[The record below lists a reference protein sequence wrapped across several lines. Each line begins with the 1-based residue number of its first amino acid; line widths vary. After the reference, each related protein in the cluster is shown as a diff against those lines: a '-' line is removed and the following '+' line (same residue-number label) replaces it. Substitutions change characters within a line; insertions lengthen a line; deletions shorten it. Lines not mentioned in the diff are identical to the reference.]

1 MFSASLGALDRLM
14 VPRAVSAATCG
25 AVTASGA
32 SSGSVA
38 PRIEEDRP
46 IEAATRDDTTDAPV
60 DEEEEGAGDAERVAT
75 PTQKVAV
82 AAKPKLHPAG
92 LLTSLS
98 EHGLAVHPESDTQSV
113 LAPEEVD
120 RVPMLQRGVTL
131 AFLQQMIKE
140 LTSLGRGDI
149 DCGQWLNGTHTTSS
163 ATDWK
168 ECVASRFLF
177 DSLFGSFP
185 HSIGLLYPP
194 ALVDHG
200 IECVN

>member
-32 SSGSVA
+32 SSCSGSVA

-46 IEAATRDDTTDAPV
+46 IEAVTRDDTTDAPV
-60 DEEEEGAGDAERVAT
+60 DEEEEGAGDDAERVAT
-75 PTQKVAV
+75 PTQKVAA
-82 AAKPKLHPAG
+82 AAKLKLHPAG

-131 AFLQQMIKE
+131 AFLKQMIKE

-168 ECVASRFLF
+168 ECVTSLFLF
-177 DSLFGSFP
+177 DSLFP
-185 HSIGLLYPP
+185 TPLDCCTHLLLLIITLS
-194 ALVDHG
+194 A
-200 IECVN
+200 